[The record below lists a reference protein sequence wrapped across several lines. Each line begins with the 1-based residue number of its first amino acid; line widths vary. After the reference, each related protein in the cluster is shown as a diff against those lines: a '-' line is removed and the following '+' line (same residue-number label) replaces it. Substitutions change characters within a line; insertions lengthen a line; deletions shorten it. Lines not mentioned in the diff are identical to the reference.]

1 MKRWFSLVAALCAL
15 AVATA
20 AQGFEAAFQAA
31 RDELARGLDEHAAWC
46 TKNKCYLAR
55 ETTYELLLTIDPD
68 HEEAR
73 RILGYKRDKD
83 GGWVQEKGRP
93 VKNYDKEAE
102 AEAPGRLRAV
112 EQVYV
117 ERMVALLEGGKAT
130 ADQRD
135 LAIAEALRFDPDN
148 ETVHDLLGEVRS
160 EKGTWVIPETLA
172 AAEQR
177 KQLSA
182 WVREALEGTP
192 PTQAVERDAFEQKI
206 PLKLKAI
213 ESGGLRILG
222 TVDENEMA
230 LCAKAV
236 HGMQR
241 LLQLVFDTKQSLP
254 HGARVFLLA
263 DPTQKDALL
272 KNHPAIPASQLPLYD
287 PLEGAGI
294 QGTADFAFW
303 TGDPQ
308 RRIDGIVRLVL
319 GYQMS
324 GLFKLSTRQGWA
336 YEGFGLYMTRAL
348 IRSRLTWL
356 AQPSTVLDA
365 KDDFALRQK
374 LIEPETNWMEET
386 YLLFQD
392 GKGPKLLD
400 VLKKGANELTT
411 EDVLVS
417 YALAT
422 YLLEVHPGTVG
433 PLLKKL
439 GTGYSSG
446 GAFGEAM
453 GMDLDA
459 FQARLLRWISER
471 R

>member
-1 MKRWFSLVAALCAL
+1 MKRWFGLVAALLAL
-15 AVATA
+15 AVTTA
-20 AQGFEAAFQAA
+20 AQGFEVAFQAA
-31 RDELARGLDEHAAWC
+31 RDELARGLDEHAGWC
-46 TKNKCYLAR
+46 NKKKLYLERQTA
-55 ETTYELLLTIDPD
+55 YELLLTVDPE

-73 RILGYKRDKD
+73 RILGFKRDKD
-83 GGWVQEKGRP
+83 GAWVQEKGRP

-102 AEAPGRLRAV
+102 AEASGRLQAV
-112 EQVYV
+112 QKAYV
-117 ERMVALLEGGKAT
+117 ARMVALLEAGGLG
-130 ADQRD
+130 ADQQG
-135 LAIAEALRFDPDN
+135 LAVAEALRFDPDN
-148 ETVHDLLGEVRS
+148 ETVHGLLGEVRG
-160 EKGTWVIPETLA
+160 EKGWVIPETLA

-177 KQLSA
+177 KQLTA
-182 WVREALEGTP
+182 WVREALGDTP
-192 PTQAVERDAFEQKI
+192 PTQAVERDEFEKKI

-222 TVDENEMA
+222 TVDEDEMA

-241 LLQLVFDTKQSLP
+241 LLQLVFDTPQPLP
-254 HGARVFLLA
+254 RGARVFLLS
-263 DPTQKDALL
+263 DPSQKDALL
-272 KNHPAIPASQLPLYD
+272 KNHPSIPASQLPLYD

-294 QGTADFAFW
+294 QGSADFAFW

-324 GLFKLSTRQGWA
+324 GLFRLTTRQGWA

-365 KDDFALRQK
+365 KADFALRQK

-386 YLLFQD
+386 YLLFQG

-400 VLKKGANELTT
+400 VLKKDANELTT
-411 EDVLVS
+411 EDVLIS

-446 GAFGEAM
+446 GAFGEAL

-459 FQARLLRWISER
+459 FQAHLLRWISER